1 MNNKRKSINLRRI
14 AVYNSAANHRYK
26 VSIRLIGNII
36 FTANALD
43 ANTIISNFYDDYPD
57 LEFFILKHGRYVKAE
72 YSNR

>member
-1 MNNKRKSINLRRI
+1 MKRKPINLRRI
-14 AVYNSAANHRYK
+14 AQNNSGAFHKYK
-26 VSIRLIGNII
+26 ISIRVVGNII

-57 LEFFILKHGRYVKAE
+57 LKFYILKHGKYVEAK